1 MIIVTRP
8 ISAHSA
14 LSPNDIF
21 YFYFQQY
28 YRVVCNLQFT
38 AHKKVIKAFH
48 NWARFSLNSVSIFL
62 KEKFLFLS
70 LSTFHTFAMSQ
81 RNKSLQKKKKKNAL
95 LRAIFCIARLGLQT
109 FTCDHNIQD
118 QPLRTVGRIHLYITP
133 RDGHSRVT
141 FLRSCGRLQAIALR
155 RPHAVNH
162 VIFGCYSRTY
172 HSALQF
178 RPVWWALFLMLFG
191 FMCSI
196 CQKIPFR

>member
-1 MIIVTRP
+1 MQLPIV
-8 ISAHSA
+8 
-14 LSPNDIF
+14 SPSDIF

-38 AHKKVIKAFH
+38 AHTKVIKTFH
-48 NWARFSLNSVSIFL
+48 NWARFFLKFSLYISERKIPFSVSKYIPHFCHVT
-62 KEKFLFLS
+62 EK
-70 LSTFHTFAMSQ
+70 Q
-81 RNKSLQKKKKKNAL
+81 IIPKKKQTKKNAL
-95 LRAIFCIARLGLQT
+95 LKAIFGIARLGLQS

>member
-1 MIIVTRP
+1 M
-8 ISAHSA
+8 
-14 LSPNDIF
+14 
-21 YFYFQQY
+21 
-28 YRVVCNLQFT
+28 
-38 AHKKVIKAFH
+38 FH
-48 NWARFSLNSVSIFL
+48 NWARFSLNLVSIFL

-81 RNKSLQKKKKKNAL
+81 RDKSLKNKTKCFVKSNI
-95 LRAIFCIARLGLQT
+95 RCCQT
-109 FTCDHNIQD
+109 GPSEFHLWSHIQD

-141 FLRSCGRLQAIALR
+141 FLRSCGRLQAIALT
-155 RPHAVNH
+155 RPNAVNH

>member
-1 MIIVTRP
+1 M
-8 ISAHSA
+8 
-14 LSPNDIF
+14 
-21 YFYFQQY
+21 
-28 YRVVCNLQFT
+28 VCNLQFT
-38 AHKKVIKAFH
+38 AHKKVIKTFH
-48 NWARFSLNSVSIFL
+48 NWATFFLKYSLYISERKIPFSVSKYIPHFCHVT
-62 KEKFLFLS
+62 EKQI
-70 LSTFHTFAMSQ
+70 TP
-81 RNKSLQKKKKKNAL
+81 KKKKKC
-95 LRAIFCIARLGLQT
+95 FVKS
-109 FTCDHNIQD
+109 NIRYCQIGPSEFHLCSQHSRSASQD
-118 QPLRTVGRIHLYITP
+118 GWPHPSLYITP

>member
-1 MIIVTRP
+1 M
-8 ISAHSA
+8 
-14 LSPNDIF
+14 
-21 YFYFQQY
+21 
-28 YRVVCNLQFT
+28 
-38 AHKKVIKAFH
+38 FH
-48 NWARFSLNSVSIFL
+48 NLSKIFL
-62 KEKFLFLS
+62 KFTLYISERKIPFSVSKYIPHFCHVTETNHS
-70 LSTFHTFAMSQ
+70 
-81 RNKSLQKKKKKNAL
+81 KKKKCFVKSN
-95 LRAIFCIARLGLQT
+95 IQYCQT
-109 FTCDHNIQD
+109 GPSEFHLWSHIQD

-141 FLRSCGRLQAIALR
+141 FLRSCGRLQAIALT
-155 RPHAVNH
+155 RPNAVNH